1 MSSRDKVYSG
11 KSKGMSKESIKNP
24 STLDNSFA
32 PKWIDTYPLAEEKIN
47 GNCLRQDGHFF
58 VKM

>member
-1 MSSRDKVYSG
+1 MSE
-11 KSKGMSKESIKNP
+11 ESIKNP
-24 STLDNSFA
+24 STLDSSFA